1 MKTKCKLIHCS
12 EIETVLRIT
21 LFAHSP
27 LVSFRSRASSRC
39 FCSTRNL
46 AFVALSISFI
56 LRKKK
61 RTRHKLHFHPYNNK
75 KNLLTYFSPAVT
87 SFHTLRD
94 SHSDCSQTG
103 RTCFLKIGMLF
114 TSTNVSS
121 LEGLLPSLNL
131 YSIRPLHSP
140 VIDRKDFLSLGE

>member
-1 MKTKCKLIHCS
+1 MKTKCKLNHCS
-12 EIETVLRIT
+12 EIATVLRIT

-56 LRKKK
+56 LRKTTQIAFSFKQQQKK
-61 RTRHKLHFHPYNNK
+61 K
-75 KNLLTYFSPAVT
+75 KILQTYLSPAVT